1 MKRIAALALAG
12 LILIGCA
19 AVYASGGSA
28 SDPLVPL
35 SYLTGTYI
43 PGVVSQAET
52 RVDSATGQ
60 TYQTALNDLNAR
72 HAAYSG
78 EGSGSA
84 ALTDWRAAP
93 A

>member
-35 SYLTGTYI
+35 SYLTGT
-43 PGVVSQAET
+43 
-52 RVDSATGQ
+52 
-60 TYQTALNDLNAR
+60 
-72 HAAYSG
+72 
-78 EGSGSA
+78 
-84 ALTDWRAAP
+84 
-93 A
+93 